1 MDKSWIA
8 KDRDSLE
15 YEMGVEQFLIFAEEN
30 SCDPKKIPCP
40 CSRCVNF
47 KKYPVKIIRG
57 HLYEYGFSLGYVD
70 WIWHKKE
77 SRTRSVVDSNC
88 RGPTPV
94 PAAPVASASETVNV
108 CDVAYNSGD
117 YDNES
122 YEFRRF
128 LADAEQPLFDGS
140 ECTKLESMLK
150 LHNWKARFGISDSA
164 FTDLLFSVGSLL
176 PKETPEHSGRVR
188 GVGSFVSPSVFF
200 NIPNGKRCRITK
212 AELLARDR
220 ERDEELKKAK
230 QDMAEEIE
238 KTRKEMAEL
247 RTILKSNVSS
257 PMLSDK
263 ASCDSKAEDAQKA
276 KPEKTK
282 PAIAKNLLDDDV
294 AIIEYAAVPPENKVI

>member
-1 MDKSWIA
+1 MEKQS
-8 KDRDSLE
+8 KGE
-15 YEMGVEQFLIFAEEN
+15 FN
-30 SCDPKKIPCP
+30 PCG
-40 CSRCVNF
+40 S
-47 KKYPVKIIRG
+47 
-57 HLYEYGFSLGYVD
+57 D
-70 WIWHKKE
+70 
-77 SRTRSVVDSNC
+77 
-88 RGPTPV
+88 
-94 PAAPVASASETVNV
+94 
-108 CDVAYNSGD
+108 DVLTTA
-117 YDNES
+117 
-122 YEFRRF
+122 
-128 LADAEQPLFDGS
+128 L
-140 ECTKLESMLK
+140 
-150 LHNWKARFGISDSA
+150 
-164 FTDLLFSVGSLL
+164 
-176 PKETPEHSGRVR
+176 ETPEHSGRVR